1 MVSKEEGF
9 IKKSPGE
16 IVNQLSILV
25 KTALIHD
32 PNNIAVRTAVEKLI
46 SLIKQIMESE
56 KTITLELSGE
66 FFYMNE
72 TRIRYSLAFLLNFD
86 FLIKEFRKREL
97 GRVVFTAPLQ
107 SDDIIIFLKAFVT
120 AGFSDSPLDKMS
132 EILAASDAIQIDRLK
147 KIRKTD

>member
-32 PNNIAVRTAVEKLI
+32 PNNIAVRNAVEKLI
-46 SLIKQIMESE
+46 SLMKPILESE
-56 KTITLELSGE
+56 KNIILELSGE

-72 TRIRYSLAFLLNFD
+72 TRIRYSLEFLLNFD

-97 GRVVFTAPLQ
+97 GKVVFTAPLQ
-107 SDDIIIFLKAFVT
+107 Q
-120 AGFSDSPLDKMS
+120 GF
-132 EILAASDAIQIDRLK
+132 QIHHLRKCRKYWKRLMPF
-147 KIRKTD
+147 RLTG